1 MCLLLPLR
9 VSCRFE
15 IEVQPFDLFEV
26 LPATVCSVHA
36 TEKLKTTLN
45 VGGAVPWLRLKYLSV
60 EIKQDVA
67 LAFDSISDVTMNKQG
82 SQLWTAAHLWDKVW
96 ACVWVR
102 SEKEGRPV
110 GKKSR
115 VTDWKDSGQERR
127 ALCSSSSNCLF
138 IVCVCVCHTGSWIQR
153 PEFKAKVSRFCPE
166 ALLNVTDWLTYL
178 YSTRSHLN
186 EG

>member
-1 MCLLLPLR
+1 MT
-9 VSCRFE
+9 
-15 IEVQPFDLFEV
+15 
-26 LPATVCSVHA
+26 TV
-36 TEKLKTTLN
+36 TY
-45 VGGAVPWLRLKYLSV
+45 KYLSV

-67 LAFDSISDVTMNKQG
+67 LAFDSISDVTMNKQD
-82 SQLWTAAHLWDKVW
+82 SQR
-96 ACVWVR
+96 VWVR

-115 VTDWKDSGQERR
+115 VTDWEDSGQKRR
-127 ALCSSSSNCLF
+127 ELCSSSSNCLF
-138 IVCVCVCHTGSWIQR
+138 IVCVCHTGSWIQR

-166 ALLNVTDWLTYL
+166 ALSNVTDWLTFL